1 MLKQRLVER
10 KFGMGKK
17 DKDKIVDFSNYLA
30 EKDFEELLQSEL
42 VGFSDEELDELYD
55 DLAFGVETE
64 EELQEAEVEA
74 AQENFRL
81 LKDLEEIESAGHDAW
96 LASSPAGWVNLDERP
111 YLSNKMALA
120 TAYKQNGLYQKA
132 LDHFLE
138 IYQVDETDG
147 LGTRYEIMASYVLM
161 SRHEELKA
169 FYFSKDYHQGD
180 LMMDIP
186 YIISS
191 ILAGQEESVRDMLDK
206 WLVKV
211 DGLFDFCNRSAMP
224 LETILEASN
233 LETYQANSMT
243 AVHISLSTFFAVL
256 VPASHYIMAVMQ
268 QLLEIE
274 EPALIEALEVFSNA
288 QLNTLTSFGIR
299 YVSDIEEWSEA
310 EFREIPKIGST
321 TIKKLKEKGVVF
333 QS

>member
-1 MLKQRLVER
+1 MS
-10 KFGMGKK
+10 KK
-17 DKDKIVDFSNYLA
+17 DNDKIIDFSEYLA

-42 VGFSDEELDELYD
+42 AGFSDEELDELYD
-55 DLAFGVETE
+55 DLAFGLEAD
-64 EELQEAEVEA
+64 EELQEAELESA
-74 AQENFRL
+74 RENFRL
-81 LKDLEEIESAGHDAW
+81 LKDLEEIEIAGHDAL
-96 LASSPAGWVNLDERP
+96 LASFPVSWVNLDERT

-138 IYQVDETDG
+138 IYQVEETDG
-147 LGTRYEIMASYVLM
+147 LGTRYEIMSSYVLM
-161 SRHEELKA
+161 SKYEELKA

-191 ILAGQEESVRDMLDK
+191 ILAGQEESVRDILDD
-206 WLVKV
+206 WLFKV
-211 DGLFDFCNRSAMP
+211 DGFFAFCNQPMMP
-224 LETILEASN
+224 LEAIMEVSSLDS
-233 LETYQANSMT
+233 YQANSMT
-243 AVHISLSTFFAVL
+243 AVYASLSTFL
-256 VPASHYIMAVMQ
+256 PILIPSSHYIMAIIQ
-268 QLLEIE
+268 QLLDIE
-274 EPALIEALEVFSNA
+274 ESPLIENLEVFSSV
-288 QLNTLTSFGIR
+288 QLNTLTSFGIQ

>member
-1 MLKQRLVER
+1 MS
-10 KFGMGKK
+10 KK
-17 DKDKIVDFSNYLA
+17 DNDKIVDFSDYLA

-55 DLAFGVETE
+55 DLAFGLEAE
-64 EELQEAEVEA
+64 EELQEAEVA
-74 AQENFRL
+74 SARENFHL
-81 LKDLEEIESAGHDAW
+81 LKDLEEIEAAGHDDW
-96 LASSPAGWVNLDERP
+96 LASSPVGWVNLDERP

-138 IYQVDETDG
+138 IYQVEETDG

-161 SRHEELKA
+161 SRHEELKS

-191 ILAGQEESVRDMLDK
+191 ILAGQEDSVRDILDN
-206 WLVKV
+206 WLFKV
-211 DGLFDFCNRSAMP
+211 DGLFDFCNRLIVP
-224 LETILEASN
+224 LENIMEASS
-233 LETYQANSMT
+233 LDSYQANSMT
-243 AVHISLSTFFAVL
+243 AVYVSLSTFL
-256 VPASHYIMAVMQ
+256 PILIPSSHYIMAIIQ
-268 QLLEIE
+268 QLLDIE
-274 EPALIEALEVFSNA
+274 ESPLIEDLEVFSSI

-310 EFREIPKIGST
+310 EFREIPKIGPT
-321 TIKKLKEKGVVF
+321 TIKKLKEKGVLF